1 MAAFNDS
8 QTSLTLK
15 KRPSRWPWILGLA
28 LVAAALAA
36 VFLFWGDS
44 QEITTSKTADS
55 KDAKSDQALIVDHNT
70 AKGNVPDSN
79 LDSADTPPDSPKPS
93 AHGKVVRIKT
103 SESQNQVQVQGPAA
117 EEQKARKKPY
127 GVSKSLDAVLRSD
140 ETIKIGNKEVSIAEL
155 ERKLVVEQ
163 RGEVIDKPL
172 DKKPRITAWGVYMVR
187 PGENLWD
194 IHFRLLREY
203 MSSRGVKL
211 AENAD
216 NPTPNGY
223 STGVGKVLKFAEHMV
238 GVFNMK
244 TRHMDSNLNLLEPG
258 AKIVVYNLSEIFEQL
273 AKIDPHDLSGVM
285 YDGRVLLF
293 PESQKAEPGG
303 PTGSK
308 KE

>member
-1 MAAFNDS
+1 
-8 QTSLTLK
+8 L
-15 KRPSRWPWILGLA
+15 
-28 LVAAALAA
+28 A
-36 VFLFWGDS
+36 VFIFWGNT
-44 QEITTSKTADS
+44 EEELTAKKTTETAN
-55 KDAKSDQALIVDHNT
+55 KIETESDEAQILDHNK
-70 AKGNVPDSN
+70 AKGKVPDSEI
-79 LDSADTPPDSPKPS
+79 SKEGAPDSPAPS
-93 AHGKVVRIKT
+93 PHGKVVRIET
-103 SESQNQVQVQGPAA
+103 SQGKNQKQSQSEVQVQVQGPAR
-117 EEQKARKKPY
+117 EEQKARKRPY

-140 ETIKIGNKEVSIAEL
+140 ETIKIGDKEVSIAEL
-155 ERKLVVEQ
+155 ERKLIVEQ

-172 DKKPRITAWGVYMVR
+172 GKKPRITAWGVHMVR

-194 IHFRLLREY
+194 IHFMLLKEY
-203 MSSRGVKL
+203 MASRGVKL

-216 NPTPNGY
+216 HPTQNGY

-244 TRHMDSNLNLLEPG
+244 TRHMDSNLDLLEPG
-258 AKIVVYNLSEIFEQL
+258 AKIVIYNLSEIFDQL